1 MLYDACEKVA
11 GMSEQTELKRGKN
24 VGLLRVV
31 AGAESLG
38 LRSNVKS
45 FK

>member
-1 MLYDACEKVA
+1 MLYEACENVA
-11 GMSEQTELKRGKN
+11 GMSEQAELKRGKN

-31 AGAESLG
+31 AGAEPLG